1 MTLVKDLCGHV
12 MQKSPVISTEKSSH
26 FLRAKISL
34 YCVSKKDFLEVC
46 DNLRFFYVRG
56 IEVRAFP
63 SNAELT
69 KLIKIGTA
77 KKGEIELDNL
87 SLLMPHSRLYNIFKQ
102 FGLVQNLEIKRGP
115 DYESLG

>member
-1 MTLVKDLCGHV
+1 MTLVKDLCGRV

-26 FLRAKISL
+26 FKRAKISL

-63 SNAELT
+63 SNDEFT
-69 KLIKIGTA
+69 KLKKGPA

-87 SLLMPHSRLYNIFKQ
+87 SLLMPHSRLYNIFKK
-102 FGLVQNLEIKRGP
+102 FGPVQNLEIKRGP